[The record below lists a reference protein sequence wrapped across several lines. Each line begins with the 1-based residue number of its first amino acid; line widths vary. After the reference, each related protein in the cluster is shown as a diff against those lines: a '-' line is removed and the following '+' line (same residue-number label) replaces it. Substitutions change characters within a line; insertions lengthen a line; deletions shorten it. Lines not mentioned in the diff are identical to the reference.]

1 MLWILVRGLHY
12 TPQTSEL
19 VTLLCIL
26 GVFAYLVAVI
36 DWYSRRVLS
45 WRLSNSMDASFCVDC
60 LEDALREHGK
70 PEVFNSDQGSQ
81 FTSNAFTGVL
91 KREGIGIS
99 MDGRGRALD
108 NIFVER
114 LWRSVKYEDV
124 YLQGYGTMGELTLGL
139 ARYFAF
145 YWVWG
150 LCAIGVLLGM
160 AEYKTSPLR
169 KGKERGHLFIL
180 LYIGALLI
188 VTRALNM
195 VLYAG

>member
-1 MLWILVRGLHY
+1 MIVVSGIFTIL
-12 TPQTSEL
+12 
-19 VTLLCIL
+19 
-26 GVFAYLVAVI
+26 A
-36 DWYSRRVLS
+36 DWLS
-45 WRLSNSMDASFCVDC
+45 WRRRGPANRVLFVLSLSLAAFVTLAFAGAS
-60 LEDALREHGK
+60 
-70 PEVFNSDQGSQ
+70 
-81 FTSNAFTGVL
+81 
-91 KREGIGIS
+91 
-99 MDGRGRALD
+99 LD
-108 NIFVER
+108 PDPGN
-114 LWRSVKYEDV
+114 
-124 YLQGYGTMGELTLGL
+124 L